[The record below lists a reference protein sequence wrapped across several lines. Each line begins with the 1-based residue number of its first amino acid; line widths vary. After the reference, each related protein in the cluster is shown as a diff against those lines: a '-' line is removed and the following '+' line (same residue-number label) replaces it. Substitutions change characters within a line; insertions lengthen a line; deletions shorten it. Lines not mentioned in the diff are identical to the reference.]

1 MGISVSQE
9 LTAPFKDPKFIE
21 KTAIGGL
28 LSLIPL
34 VGGLFPQGFV
44 VNYIAAKTGEGKE
57 ELPLWENWGNMFG
70 KGCIA
75 YIITVL
81 YMLIPIVVALI
92 LCGGGILGILSA
104 AAQRDFGTIF
114 TSALSI
120 AGGLIGAIF
129 LSIIFGFFVPMA
141 IVRYSRSGSFGAAF
155 ELGLIWN
162 IISKD
167 FTGYLMT
174 FLAGIG
180 LGIAL
185 GILMGVAGMV
195 VGWVPVIGWLLMP
208 FLAGMGGMIIA
219 LMTSSAYAA
228 VHGIERPSASP
239 PPLESGDNSE
249 VMSQAA

>member
-9 LTAPFKDPKFIE
+9 LSAPFKDPKFVE

-44 VNYIAAKTGEGKE
+44 VNYIAAKTAEGRE
-57 ELPLWENWGNMFG
+57 ELPLWENWGSIFW
-70 KGCIA
+70 KGCVA
-75 YIITVL
+75 YFITVL
-81 YMLIPIVVALI
+81 YMLIPGVVAI
-92 LCGGGILGILSA
+92 ALCGGGILGLVSA
-104 AAQRDFGTIF
+104 AMQRDWSGVF
-114 TSALSI
+114 TACMSLGAGLL
-120 AGGLIGAIF
+120 AGGLLAIA
-129 LSIIFGFFVPMA
+129 FGFLVPMA

-167 FTGYLMT
+167 FMGYFMT
-174 FLAGIG
+174 YLAGIG

-185 GILMGVAGMV
+185 GILLGV
-195 VGWVPVIGWLLMP
+195 VGVVIGWLPVIGWLLMM
-208 FLAGMGGMIIA
+208 FLGGMGGMIVS

-228 VHGIERPSASP
+228 VHGIERRP
-239 PPLESGDNSE
+239 
-249 VMSQAA
+249 AALPEADVVVRTGE

>member
-57 ELPLWENWGNMFG
+57 ELPLWENWGNMFW

-75 YIITVL
+75 AFIGFL
-81 YMLIPIVVALI
+81 YMLIPGVIALA
-92 LCGGGILGILSA
+92 LCGGGILGLASA
-104 AAQRDFGTIF
+104 AMQRDWSGVF
-114 TSALSI
+114 TACMSLGAGIL
-120 AGGLIGAIF
+120 AGGVLAIA
-129 LSIIFGFFVPMA
+129 FGFLVPMA
-141 IVRYSRSGSFGAAF
+141 VVRYSRSGSFGAAF

-167 FTGYLMT
+167 FVGYIMT
-174 FLAGIG
+174 YLAGIG

-185 GILMGVAGMV
+185 GILIGVAGVV

-228 VHGIERPSASP
+228 VHGIERLPAP
-239 PPLESGDNSE
+239 PPEDGESSDI
-249 VMSQAA
+249 MSQAA